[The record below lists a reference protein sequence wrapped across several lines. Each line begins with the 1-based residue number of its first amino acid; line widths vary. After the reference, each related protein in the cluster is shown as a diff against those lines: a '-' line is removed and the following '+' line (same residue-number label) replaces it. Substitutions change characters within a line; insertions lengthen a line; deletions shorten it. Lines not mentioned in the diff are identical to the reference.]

1 MPNNLQASVA
11 RLSATLI
18 CSFLA
23 AFAVSAQ
30 SELTTEADQLFE
42 RRGYF
47 EAAREYVA
55 VYAKVKSDIELK
67 GYCAFQAGE
76 SYRLYN
82 ESASAFEWYNKA
94 IGLKYGKQNT
104 KLYLLCG
111 DVLRDQENF
120 DEAVNMYER
129 FRSEGGDANVA
140 STRIEKT
147 NKAAD
152 MLEEPESRYEV
163 ELMLTLNS
171 PAYDFC
177 PAFTG
182 DEQDV
187 LVFASSRDFAKG
199 SEEDPITGQEFMDLF
214 RSEMDNKGRW
224 SEPEPMGN
232 TICTEDNE
240 GGACLDS
247 EGRLMYFTRCVNT
260 GNSNLA
266 CDIYFAKKRGGD
278 FGASAA
284 LGVIDRMEDDSTQV
298 GHPALSPDDE
308 ILIFASDLAGG
319 YGGKDLWFVVAEDG
333 SFEGATPQNL
343 GANINTSGDD
353 MFPHMRDNGDLYWST
368 NGREGLGGLDIWK
381 AEAREG
387 EMAFGKPQALPAP
400 LNSVSDDF
408 AISFKRG
415 QEAGMFTSSR
425 AGGKGSDDL
434 YAFELPEL
442 EFCYAAYVYDENEVN
457 LEGVTVSL
465 EMSTGETIEKVTD
478 ADGFVD
484 FCEGEIGE
492 DVTFKVMVSL
502 DGFLGQWSNQTTVNR
517 ESPEWGEEFFL
528 EEIVTNKEYSF
539 PEVLYPLASAELLVD
554 DMVNSKDS
562 LEFLVELLN
571 NEESLVIELRSHTDS
586 RGGASAN
593 MTLSQK
599 RAETCVQYL
608 IENGIA
614 ADRLVPRGMGESELL
629 VSDADIAR
637 LPEDAR
643 ESAHQRNRRTRF
655 TILRFDYKADE

>member
-319 YGGKDLWFVVAEDG
+319 YGGKDLWFVVAEEG

>member
-1 MPNNLQASVA
+1 MPTNLQASVA
-11 RLSATLI
+11 RLSATFM

-23 AFAVSAQ
+23 VFAVLAQ
-30 SELTTEADQLFE
+30 SDLTTEADQLFE
-42 RRGYF
+42 RRGYH
-47 EAAREYVA
+47 ESAREYVA
-55 VYAKVKSDIELK
+55 IYAKVKSDIDLK

-76 SYRLYN
+76 SYRLYH
-82 ESASAFEWYNKA
+82 EAASAIEWYDKA
-94 IGLKYGKQNT
+94 IGLKHGKRNT
-104 KLYLLCG
+104 DLYLVYG
-111 DVLRDQENF
+111 DVLRDQEKF
-120 DEAVNMYER
+120 DDAVKMYER
-129 FRSEGGDANVA
+129 FKNEGGDANVA
-140 STRIEKT
+140 SMRIEKT

-171 PAYDFC
+171 KAYDFC

-240 GGACLDS
+240 GGACFDS
-247 EGRLMYFTRCVNT
+247 EGRTIYFTRCVNT
-260 GNSNLA
+260 SNSNLA
-266 CDIYFAKKRGGD
+266 CDIFYATKRGSS

-284 LGVIDRMEDDSTQV
+284 LGLIDRMEDDSTQL
-298 GHPALSPDDE
+298 GHPTVSPDDN

-319 YGGKDLWFVVAEDG
+319 YGGKDLWYVEAEDG

-343 GANINTSGDD
+343 GADINTAGDD
-353 MFPHMRDNGDLYWST
+353 MFPHFRDNGDLYWST
-368 NGREGLGGLDIWK
+368 NGRDGLGGLDIWK
-381 AEAREG
+381 AEGREG
-387 EMAFGKPQALPAP
+387 KLAFGKPQALPAP

-415 QEAGMFTSSR
+415 QEAGMLTSNR

-434 YAFELPEL
+434 YAFELPAL
-442 EFCYAAYVYDENEVN
+442 EYCYAAYIYDENEVN
-457 LEGVTVSL
+457 LDGAKVSV
-465 EMSTGETIEKVTD
+465 EMSTGETLEKMSD
-478 ADGFVD
+478 ADGYVD

-492 DVTFKVMVSL
+492 DVTFKVTVSL
-502 DGFLGQWSNQTTVNR
+502 EGFLGQWSNQTTVGR

-562 LEFLVELLN
+562 LDFLVELLN

-593 MTLSQK
+593 MTLSQQ
-599 RAETCVQYL
+599 RAETCVEYL

-637 LPEDAR
+637 MPEEAR

-655 TILRFDYKADE
+655 TILRFDYKSDE

>member
-214 RSEMDNKGRW
+214 RSELDNKGRW

-284 LGVIDRMEDDSTQV
+284 LGVINRMEDDSTQV

>member
-1 MPNNLQASVA
+1 MPTNLQASVA
-11 RLSATLI
+11 RLSATFM

-23 AFAVSAQ
+23 VFAVLAQ
-30 SELTTEADQLFE
+30 SDLTTEADQLFE
-42 RRGYF
+42 RRGYH
-47 EAAREYVA
+47 ESAREYVA
-55 VYAKVKSDIELK
+55 IYAKVKSDIELK

-76 SYRLYN
+76 SYRLYH
-82 ESASAFEWYNKA
+82 ESASAIEWYDKA
-94 IGLKYGKQNT
+94 IGLKYGKRNT
-104 KLYLLCG
+104 DLYLVYG
-111 DVLRDQENF
+111 DVLRDQEKF
-120 DEAVNMYER
+120 DDAVKMYER
-129 FRSEGGDANVA
+129 FKNEGGDANVA
-140 STRIEKT
+140 SMRIEKT

-240 GGACLDS
+240 GGACFDS
-247 EGRLMYFTRCVNT
+247 EGRTIYFTRCVNT

-266 CDIYFAKKRGGD
+266 CDIFYATKRGSS
-278 FGASAA
+278 FGATEA
-284 LGVIDRMEDDSTQV
+284 LGLIDRMEDDSTQL
-298 GHPALSPDDE
+298 GHPTLSPDDN

-319 YGGKDLWFVVAEDG
+319 YGGKDLWYVEAEDG

-343 GANINTSGDD
+343 GADINTAGDD
-353 MFPHMRDNGDLYWST
+353 MFPHFRDNGDLYWST
-368 NGREGLGGLDIWK
+368 NGRDGLGGLDIWK
-381 AEAREG
+381 AEGREG
-387 EMAFGKPQALPAP
+387 NLAFGKPQALPAP

-415 QEAGMFTSSR
+415 EEAGMLTSNR

-434 YAFELPEL
+434 YSFELPAL
-442 EFCYAAYVYDENEVN
+442 EFCYQAYVFDDFGNSLENA
-457 LEGVTVSL
+457 TVSL
-465 EMSTGETIEKVTD
+465 KLSSGETFEKATD
-478 ADGFVD
+478 ESGYAD
-484 FCEGEIGE
+484 FCEGEIPE
-492 DVTFKVMVSL
+492 DVTFEVNVTL
-502 DGFLGQWSNQTTVNR
+502 DGFLGDYSNGTTIGLQ
-517 ESPEWGEEFFL
+517 EPGILDDFEL
-528 EEIVTNKEYSF
+528 EEIVTNKEYAF
-539 PEVLYPLASAELLVD
+539 PEVLYPLGSAELLVD
-554 DMVNSKDS
+554 ETVNSKDS
-562 LEFLVELLN
+562 LNALVKLLTI
-571 NEESLVIELRSHTDS
+571 EDYLVIELRSHTDS

-593 MTLSQK
+593 MTLSQQ

-608 IENGIA
+608 IENGIS

-643 ESAHQRNRRTRF
+643 EPAHQRNRRTRF

>member
-1 MPNNLQASVA
+1 
-11 RLSATLI
+11 
-18 CSFLA
+18 
-23 AFAVSAQ
+23 
-30 SELTTEADQLFE
+30 
-42 RRGYF
+42 
-47 EAAREYVA
+47 
-55 VYAKVKSDIELK
+55 
-67 GYCAFQAGE
+67 
-76 SYRLYN
+76 
-82 ESASAFEWYNKA
+82 
-94 IGLKYGKQNT
+94 
-104 KLYLLCG
+104 
-111 DVLRDQENF
+111 
-120 DEAVNMYER
+120 
-129 FRSEGGDANVA
+129 
-140 STRIEKT
+140 
-147 NKAAD
+147 

-240 GGACLDS
+240 GGACFDS
-247 EGRLMYFTRCVNT
+247 EGRTIYFTRCVNT

-266 CDIYFAKKRGGD
+266 CDIFYATKRGSS
-278 FGASAA
+278 FGATEA
-284 LGVIDRMEDDSTQV
+284 LGLIDRMEDDSTQL
-298 GHPALSPDDE
+298 GHPTLSPDDN

-319 YGGKDLWFVVAEDG
+319 YGGKDLWYVEAEDG

-343 GANINTSGDD
+343 GADINTAGDD
-353 MFPHMRDNGDLYWST
+353 MFPHFRDNGDLYWST
-368 NGREGLGGLDIWK
+368 NGRDGLGGLDIWK
-381 AEAREG
+381 AEGREG
-387 EMAFGKPQALPAP
+387 NLAFGKPQALPAP

-415 QEAGMFTSSR
+415 EEAGMLTSNR

-434 YAFELPEL
+434 YSFELPAL
-442 EFCYAAYVYDENEVN
+442 EFCYAAYIYDENEVN
-457 LEGVTVSL
+457 LDGATVTVEL
-465 EMSTGETIEKVTD
+465 STGETIEKMSD
-478 ADGFVD
+478 ADGYVD

-492 DVTFKVMVSL
+492 NVTFKVTVSME
-502 DGFLGQWSNQTTVNR
+502 GFLGQWSNQTTVNR

-562 LEFLVELLN
+562 LDFLVELLN

-593 MTLSQK
+593 MTLSQQ

-614 ADRLVPRGMGESELL
+614 EDRLVPRGMGESELL

>member
-214 RSEMDNKGRW
+214 RSELDNKGRW

>member
-214 RSEMDNKGRW
+214 RSELDNKGRW

-562 LEFLVELLN
+562 LDFLVELLN

-593 MTLSQK
+593 MTLSQE

>member
-1 MPNNLQASVA
+1 MPTNLQAAVA
-11 RLSATLI
+11 RLSATFM
-18 CSFLA
+18 CSVLA
-23 AFAVSAQ
+23 VFAVSAQ
-30 SELTTEADQLFE
+30 SDLTTEADQLFK
-42 RRGYF
+42 RRGYH
-47 EAAREYVA
+47 ESAREYVA
-55 VYAKVKSDIELK
+55 IYAKVKSDIELK

-76 SYRLYN
+76 SYRLYH
-82 ESASAFEWYNKA
+82 ESASAIEWYDKA
-94 IGLKYGKQNT
+94 IGLKYGKRNT
-104 KLYLLCG
+104 DLYLVYG
-111 DVLRDQENF
+111 DVLRDQEKF
-120 DEAVNMYER
+120 DEAVKMYER
-129 FRSEGGDANVA
+129 FKNEGGDANIA

-240 GGACLDS
+240 GGACFDS
-247 EGRLMYFTRCVNT
+247 EGRTIYFTRCVNT

-266 CDIYFAKKRGGD
+266 CDIFYATKRGSS
-278 FGASAA
+278 FGATEA
-284 LGVIDRMEDDSTQV
+284 LGLIDRTEDDSTQL
-298 GHPALSPDDE
+298 GHPTLSPDDN

-319 YGGKDLWFVVAEDG
+319 YGGKDLWYVEAEDG

-343 GANINTSGDD
+343 GADINTAGDD
-353 MFPHMRDNGDLYWST
+353 MFPHFRDNGDLYWST
-368 NGREGLGGLDIWK
+368 NGRDGLGGLDIWK
-381 AEAREG
+381 AEGREG
-387 EMAFGKPQALPAP
+387 NLAFGKPQALPAP

-415 QEAGMFTSSR
+415 EEAGMLTSNR

-434 YAFELPEL
+434 YSFELPAL
-442 EFCYAAYVYDENEVN
+442 EFCYAAYIYDENEVN
-457 LEGVTVSL
+457 LDGATVTMEL
-465 EMSTGETIEKVTD
+465 STGETLEKMSD
-478 ADGFVD
+478 ADGYVD

-492 DVTFKVMVSL
+492 DVTFKVTVSME
-502 DGFLGQWSNQTTVNR
+502 GFLGQWSNQTTVNR

-562 LEFLVELLN
+562 LDFLVELLN

-593 MTLSQK
+593 MTLSQQ

-614 ADRLVPRGMGESELL
+614 EDRLVPRGMGESELL

-655 TILRFDYKADE
+655 TILRYDYKADE

>member
-104 KLYLLCG
+104 KLFLLCG
-111 DVLRDQENF
+111 DVLRDQEDF

-140 STRIEKT
+140 SRRIEKT

-214 RSEMDNKGRW
+214 RSELDNKGRW

>member
-104 KLYLLCG
+104 KLFLLCG

-129 FRSEGGDANVA
+129 FRNEGGDANVA

-214 RSEMDNKGRW
+214 RSELDNKGRW

-319 YGGKDLWFVVAEDG
+319 YGGKDLWFVVAKDG

-353 MFPHMRDNGDLYWST
+353 MFPYMRDNGDLYWST

-465 EMSTGETIEKVTD
+465 EMSTGETIVKVTD

>member
-214 RSEMDNKGRW
+214 RSELDNKGRW

-629 VSDADIAR
+629 VSDADIVR